1 MDAVRV
7 SGRFRLNPFVE
18 WILAVAF
25 VAAALTIASM
35 VVRGL
40 DGSAAAGHPAPEPPA
55 PPTVS
60 VPASVPERAVSVQVL
75 PLADGKEVRVG
86 ETASAVATRLGRAAE
101 SGRQEVDGSPH
112 GERLTRFYEYA
123 GSQFILVFEPRERH
137 GQPYVAGI
145 YLLSLIPTP

>member
-25 VAAALTIASM
+25 VAAGLTVASIF
-35 VVRGL
+35 VRGL
-40 DGSAAAGHPAPEPPA
+40 EESAAAEHRAPEPSA
-55 PPTVS
+55 PSTVS

-123 GSQFILVFEPRERH
+123 GSQFILVFEPRERQ
-137 GQPYVAGI
+137 GEPYVAGI
-145 YLLSLIPTP
+145 YLLSLIPKT